1 MECLPQE
8 IIDKIAAHAHDDQRH
23 LNSPRRSSRSPRPCA
38 HSGAAL
44 ACISR
49 RWQHAYERK
58 AFLFLQVNSTE
69 LKEFDASK
77 IIMAHS
83 SRLKPLS
90 RLAAPLQSST
100 NVSEQVMAPGARR
113 IGFIRQNLTTEIHH

>member
-1 MECLPQE
+1 MERLPQE
-8 IIDKIAAHAHDDQRH
+8 IIDKIAAYAHDDQH
-23 LNSPRRSSRSPRPCA
+23 DLHSPCHASESPRPCA

-58 AFLFLQVNSTE
+58 AFLSLQVKSTE
-69 LKEFDASK
+69 LEDFDASK

-83 SRLKPLS
+83 SPLKTLS
-90 RLAAPLQSST
+90 RLAAPLQST
-100 NVSEQVMAPGARR
+100 IKVRGQLVVPGASR
-113 IGFIRQNLTTEIHH
+113 IVFIRSSLTTEIHY